1 MHLTAIRLAGFKSF
15 ADNTTFPVDAPLT
28 GIIGPNGCGK
38 SNIIDAVRWVLGET
52 AAKQL
57 RGQAMTDVIFA
68 GAANRRGAAQASV
81 ALHFDNSDGKAGGA
95 FADYAEL
102 VIARKVQSDGQSQY
116 SINGKRVRRRD
127 IVELLQGTGVGAR
140 SYAVIEQGMISR
152 IIEAKPEELRV
163 FIEEAAGIALYK
175 TRRKE
180 SETRMAEVRDHLTR
194 HDDRLHQL
202 GKQRDKLAQ
211 EAETAKTW
219 RTLQAQAQTA
229 SHQLQSW
236 QYHQLHRQHDAAQ
249 EQYSRDR
256 AALNDLFAHSGI
268 DEAQIAAL
276 EEKLAAAKAA
286 HHAAENAALQS
297 AARLAALRRELES
310 GRQNQQH
317 LAQNARDQQTR
328 LARLSQQHHEDH
340 EQAQQ
345 HQAEIARL
353 QAELAE
359 RAPALEAAR
368 LAAEQARTTADQ
380 QRHQLDAQR
389 EHRHHAENRHYSAA
403 HRLNEARQQQ
413 ERLEQRR
420 AALQPAADT
429 DDDALEAETLQTQY
443 DTLAETLTALED
455 AQQQTAAELATA
467 QQQHDQQQA
476 QTRAAHTRHAQQ
488 QAALDTLRRLQPA
501 PQNQPPELA
510 AAPQLLDHLHVAP
523 AWQSAIGRYLGEHL
537 HAALGAEHWQT
548 ALTHASAQLAHG
560 SAPAAWQAH
569 IQSDADLHPWLGHLQ
584 PLAAH
589 DADIRHDQLA
599 PGVQYLTL
607 DGSIISQNSIQPAA
621 RGDDQLARQNQIHTL
636 EAELQKSETALQNLE
651 EAGEA
656 AAEQLA
662 RLRDTHAAQQRQHQ
676 QTAQQQ
682 RELAHRLALVAQ
694 QQTHRAQLRAQQ
706 QRALETLAEDLAAAR
721 RQQQQAQEET
731 DLAAAALAAL
741 PPVTTLETA
750 FRAAF
755 QTYQD
760 ADHSWQQQQNDYRA
774 AEAALE
780 QHRAHLAAGDKQ
792 AQRLAAERLD
802 AEETLAALQEQ
813 SETLALELEEKHLS
827 HENLEETHQQH
838 EQTRAQ
844 TARAVEE
851 QAHHLHREQETLRER
866 QHQRALAEERL
877 NHHQE
882 HLAQIQQQLQRITA
896 ELLADNRE
904 PLEMDDTNPP
914 DEAALTTQIRS
925 LKQQMEALGA
935 VNLAAIA
942 DYDSADAE
950 YRSLDDQCRD
960 LRHTLELLEEAIAKL
975 DNETRSR
982 LQDTLD
988 VVNRH
993 FASLFPLLFRGG
1005 EAELAWTEGDILEA
1019 GITIAVR
1026 PPGKKVK
1033 NLSVLSGGEKALTA
1047 LALVFALFRLNPA
1060 PFCLLDEVD
1069 APLDDAN
1076 VGRLSALLRE
1086 MAGQTQF
1093 IVITHRKRTM
1103 QTCDQ
1108 LIGVTMSEP
1117 GVSRLVAV
1125 QFGE

>member
-180 SETRMAEVRDHLTR
+180 SETRMNEARDHLTR

-219 RTLQAQAQTA
+219 RALQAQAQTA

-236 QYHQLHRQHDAAQ
+236 QYHQLHRQHEAAQ

-276 EEKLAAAKAA
+276 EEKLAVAKAA

-345 HQAEIARL
+345 HQAEISRL

-368 LAAEQARTTADQ
+368 LAAEHARATADQ
-380 QRHQLDAQR
+380 QHHQLDAQR

-420 AALQPAADT
+420 ASLQPAADT
-429 DDDALEAETLQTQY
+429 DDDTLEAETLQTQH
-443 DTLAETLTALED
+443 DTLAETLIALED
-455 AQQQTAAELATA
+455 
-467 QQQHDQQQA
+467 
-476 QTRAAHTRHAQQ
+476 AQQ

-523 AWQSAIGRYLGEHL
+523 AWQSAIGRYLGDRL
-537 HAALGAEHWQT
+537 HAALGTEHWQT
-548 ALTHASAQLAHG
+548 ALAHGSAQLAHG
-560 SAPAAWQAH
+560 SVPATWQAH

-607 DGSIISQNSIQPAA
+607 DGSSISQNSIQPAT
-621 RGDDQLARQNQIHTL
+621 RGDDQLARQNQIHAL
-636 EAELQKSETALQNLE
+636 EAELQKSETTLQNLE
-651 EAGEA
+651 EAGAA

-682 RELAHRLALVAQ
+682 RELAHRLALVTQ

-706 QRALETLAEDLAAAR
+706 QRALETLAEDLVAAR

-731 DLAAAALAAL
+731 DLAATALAAL

-813 SETLALELEEKHLS
+813 SEALALELEEKHLS

-882 HLAQIQQQLQRITA
+882 HLAHLQQQLQRITA

-904 PLEMDDTNPP
+904 PLDMDDANPP
-914 DEAALTTQIRS
+914 DEAALTTQIRG

-988 VVNRH
+988 IVNRH

>member
-180 SETRMAEVRDHLTR
+180 SEARMNEVRDHLTR

-219 RTLQAQAQTA
+219 RALQAQAQTA

-236 QYHQLHRQHDAAQ
+236 QYHQLHRQHEAAQ

-276 EEKLAAAKAA
+276 EEKLAVAKTA

-297 AARLAALRRELES
+297 AARLAQLRRELES

-328 LARLSQQHHEDH
+328 LARLQQQHDEDH
-340 EQAQQ
+340 EQAAQ
-345 HQAEIARL
+345 HQAEITRL

-359 RAPALEAAR
+359 SAPALDAAR
-368 LAAEQARTTADQ
+368 ATAEQARATADQ

-403 HRLNEARQQQ
+403 HRLSEAQQQ
-413 ERLEQRR
+413 LARLEQRQT
-420 AALQPAADT
+420 ASEPPADT
-429 DDDALEAETLQTQY
+429 DDDLETETLQSQH
-443 DTLAETLTALED
+443 DALAETLIALED
-455 AQQQTAAELATA
+455 AQTQTAADLASA
-467 QQQHDQQQA
+467 QAQHDQLQA
-476 QTRAAHTRHAQQ
+476 QIRAAQTRHAQQ

-510 AAPQLLDHLHVAP
+510 SAPQLLDHLHVAP
-523 AWQSAIGRYLGEHL
+523 EWQTAIGRYLGERL

-548 ALTHASAQLAHG
+548 ALTHGAPQLAHG
-560 SAPAAWQAH
+560 SVPTAWQAH
-569 IQSDADLHPWLGHLQ
+569 IQSDADLHPWLGALQ

-589 DADIRHDQLA
+589 DADIARDQLA
-599 PGVQYLTL
+599 PGVQHLTL
-607 DGSIISQNSIQPAA
+607 DGSLISQNSIQPAA
-621 RGDDQLARQNQIHTL
+621 RGDDQLARQNQIHAL
-636 EAELQKSETALQNLE
+636 EAEQQESETALQTLE
-651 EAGEA
+651 ETNEA

-682 RELAHRLALVAQ
+682 RDLAHRLALHEQ
-694 QQTHRAQLRAQQ
+694 QHAHRAQLRAQQ
-706 QRALETLAEDLAAAR
+706 QRAAETLAEDIAAAR
-721 RQQQQAQEET
+721 RQQQQAQEEAA
-731 DLAAAALAAL
+731 LAAAALAAL
-741 PPVTTLETA
+741 PPVTALETA
-750 FRAAF
+750 FRAAHD
-755 QTYQD
+755 TYQQTD
-760 ADHSWQQQQNDYRA
+760 AAYQQQQHARRA

-792 AQRLAAERLD
+792 AQRLAAELQE

-827 HENLEETHQQH
+827 HEALEETHQQH

-882 HLAQIQQQLQRITA
+882 HLAHLQQQLQRITA

-914 DEAALTTQIRS
+914 DEAALAAEIRS

-942 DYDSADAE
+942 DYDTIDAE

-988 VVNRH
+988 IVNRH

>member
-68 GAANRRGAAQASV
+68 GSKNRRAGAQASV
-81 ALHFDNSDGKAGGA
+81 TLHFDNTDGKAGGA
-95 FADYAEL
+95 FAEYAEL
-102 VIARKVQSDGQSQY
+102 NITRKVQSDGQSQY

-127 IVELLQGTGVGAR
+127 IIELLQGTGVGAR

-152 IIEAKPEELRV
+152 IIEAKPEELRT

-180 SETRMAEVRDHLTR
+180 SEARMNEARDHLTR

-219 RTLQAQAQTA
+219 RALQAQAQAA

-236 QYHQLHRQHDAAQ
+236 QYHQLHRQHEAAQ

-268 DEAQIAAL
+268 DEAHIATL
-276 EEKLAAAKAA
+276 EQNLAAAKAA
-286 HHAAENAALQS
+286 HHAAENQALQS
-297 AARLAALRRELES
+297 AARLAQLRRELES
-310 GRQNQQH
+310 GRQQQQH

-328 LARLSQQHHEDH
+328 IARLKQQHHEDH
-340 EQAQQ
+340 DQAQH
-345 HQAEIARL
+345 HQTEITRL
-353 QAELAE
+353 QNELAE
-359 RAPALEAAR
+359 TAPALETAR
-368 LAAEQARTTADQ
+368 LAAEQARAAADQ

-403 HRLNEARQQQ
+403 HRLTEAQQQ
-413 ERLEQRR
+413 LARLEQRL
-420 AALQPAADT
+420 AASAAPT
-429 DDDALEAETLQTQY
+429 EEADDDLEAETLQAQH
-443 DTLAETLTALED
+443 DTHTETLLALED
-455 AQQQTAAELATA
+455 TQTQTAATLAAA
-467 QQQHDQQQA
+467 QQQHEQIQA
-476 QTRAAHTRHAQQ
+476 QTRAAHTRVAEQ
-488 QAALDTLRRLQPA
+488 QAALAALQKHQSAPSAPA
-501 PQNQPPELA
+501 PELA
-510 AAPQLLDHLHVAP
+510 SAPQLLDHLHVAP
-523 AWQSAIGRYLGEHL
+523 EWQTAIGRYLGTRL
-537 HAALGAEHWQT
+537 HAVLGAEHWQS
-548 ALTHASAQLAHG
+548 ALAHGAPQLAHG
-560 SAPAAWQAH
+560 NVPAAWQPH
-569 IQSDADLHPWLGHLQ
+569 IQSNADLHPWLGALQ

-589 DADIRHDQLA
+589 DADIAREQLA

-607 DGSIISQNSIQPAA
+607 DGSIISQNSIQPATNS
-621 RGDDQLARQNQIHTL
+621 DDQLARQQQIHTL
-636 EAELQKSETALQNLE
+636 EAELQESETALQTLETASETAAENLARAK
-651 EAGEA
+651 EADEA
-656 AAEQLA
+656 AC
-662 RLRDTHAAQQRQHQ
+662 RQQQ

-682 RELAHRLALVAQ
+682 RDLAHRLALLAQ
-694 QQTHRAQLRAQQ
+694 QSAHHAQLRAQQ
-706 QRALETLAEDLAAAR
+706 QRAAEALAEDITAAR

-741 PPVTTLETA
+741 PPVTALETA

-802 AEETLAALQEQ
+802 AEEALAALQEQ
-813 SETLALELEEKHLS
+813 SEALALELEEKHLS

-904 PLEMDDTNPP
+904 PLDMDDANPP
-914 DEAALTTQIRS
+914 DEAALTTQIRG

-988 VVNRH
+988 IVNRH

>member
-1 MHLTAIRLAGFKSF
+1 MHLTAIHLAGFKSF

-180 SETRMAEVRDHLTR
+180 SEARMSDVRDHLTR

-219 RTLQAQAQTA
+219 RALQAQVQAA

-236 QYHQLHRQHDAAQ
+236 QYHQLHRQHEAAQ

-276 EEKLAAAKAA
+276 EEKLAVAKTA
-286 HHAAENAALQS
+286 HHVAENAALQS
-297 AARLAALRRELES
+297 AARLAQLRRELES

-328 LARLSQQHHEDH
+328 LARLQQQHDEDH
-340 EQAQQ
+340 EQAAQ
-345 HQAEIARL
+345 HQAEITRL

-359 RAPALEAAR
+359 SAPALDAAR
-368 LAAEQARTTADQ
+368 ATAEQARATADQ

-403 HRLNEARQQQ
+403 HRLSEAQQQ
-413 ERLEQRR
+413 LARLEQRQT
-420 AALQPAADT
+420 ASEPPADT
-429 DDDALEAETLQTQY
+429 DDELETETLQAQH
-443 DTLAETLTALED
+443 DALAETLIALED
-455 AQQQTAAELATA
+455 AQAQTTADLASA
-467 QQQHDQQQA
+467 QAQHDQLQA
-476 QTRAAHTRHAQQ
+476 QTRAAQTRHAQQ

-523 AWQSAIGRYLGEHL
+523 AWQTAIGRYLGERL
-537 HAALGAEHWQT
+537 HAVLGAEHWQT
-548 ALTHASAQLAHG
+548 ALKHGSAQLAHG
-560 SAPAAWQAH
+560 NVPAAWQPH
-569 IQSDADLHPWLGHLQ
+569 IQSDADLHPWLGALQ

-589 DADIRHDQLA
+589 DADIARDQLEA
-599 PGVQYLTL
+599 GVQYLTL
-607 DGSIISQNSIQPAA
+607 DGSLISQNSIQPAA
-621 RGDDQLARQNQIHTL
+621 RGDDQLARQNQIHAL
-636 EAELQKSETALQNLE
+636 EAEQQENETALQTLE
-651 EAGEA
+651 ETSEA

-682 RELAHRLALVAQ
+682 RDLAHRLALHEQ
-694 QQTHRAQLRAQQ
+694 QHAHRAQLRAQQ
-706 QRALETLAEDLAAAR
+706 QRAAETLAEDIAAAR
-721 RQQQQAQEET
+721 RQQQQAQEEAA
-731 DLAAAALAAL
+731 LAAAALAAL
-741 PPVTTLETA
+741 PAVTALEET

-827 HENLEETHQQH
+827 HEALEETHQQH
-838 EQTRAQ
+838 EQQRAQ

-882 HLAQIQQQLQRITA
+882 NLARIQQQLQRITA

-904 PLEMDDTNPP
+904 PLDIDEENPP
-914 DEAALTTQIRS
+914 DEAALTAAIRQH
-925 LKQQMEALGA
+925 KQAMEALGA

-942 DYDSADAE
+942 DYDTIDAE

>member
-219 RTLQAQAQTA
+219 RALQAQAQTA

-268 DEAQIAAL
+268 DEAQIATL

-297 AARLAALRRELES
+297 AARLAA
-310 GRQNQQH
+310 
-317 LAQNARDQQTR
+317 
-328 LARLSQQHHEDH
+328 
-340 EQAQQ
+340 
-345 HQAEIARL
+345 
-353 QAELAE
+353 
-359 RAPALEAAR
+359 
-368 LAAEQARTTADQ
+368 EQARAAADQ

-420 AALQPAADT
+420 ASLQPAADT

-443 DTLAETLTALED
+443 DTLAETLIALED

-510 AAPQLLDHLHVAP
+510 AAPLLLDHLHVAP
-523 AWQSAIGRYLGEHL
+523 AWQRAIGRYLGERL
-537 HAALGAEHWQT
+537 HAALGTEHWQT
-548 ALTHASAQLAHG
+548 ALAHGSAQLAHG
-560 SAPAAWQAH
+560 SVPAAWQAH

-621 RGDDQLARQNQIHTL
+621 SGDDQLARQNQIHAL
-636 EAELQKSETALQNLE
+636 EAELTESETALQNLE

-706 QRALETLAEDLAAAR
+706 QRAAATLAEDLAAAR

-813 SETLALELEEKHLS
+813 SEALALELEEKHLS
-827 HENLEETHQQH
+827 HEALEETHQQH

-904 PLEMDDTNPP
+904 PLDMDDANPP
-914 DEAALTTQIRS
+914 DEAALTTQIRG

-988 VVNRH
+988 IVNRH

-1125 QFGE
+1125 QFGD

>member
-180 SETRMAEVRDHLTR
+180 SETRMNEARDHLTR

-219 RTLQAQAQTA
+219 RALQAQAQTA

-236 QYHQLHRQHDAAQ
+236 QYHQLHRQHEAAQ

-310 GRQNQQH
+310 GRQSQQH

-328 LARLSQQHHEDH
+328 IARLQQQHHEDH
-340 EQAQQ
+340 EQAAQ
-345 HQAEIARL
+345 HQAEITRL

-359 RAPALEAAR
+359 SAPALDAAR
-368 LAAEQARTTADQ
+368 LAAEQARATADQ

-403 HRLNEARQQQ
+403 HRQNESQAQL

-420 AALQPAADT
+420 AALQPVADEH
-429 DDDALEAETLQTQY
+429 DDLETETLQAQH
-443 DTLAETLTALED
+443 DALAETLIALED
-455 AQQQTAAELATA
+455 AQAQTTADLASA
-467 QQQHDQQQA
+467 QAQHDQLQA
-476 QTRAAHTRHAQQ
+476 QTRAAQTRHAQQ

-523 AWQSAIGRYLGEHL
+523 AWQTAIGRYLGERL
-537 HAALGAEHWQT
+537 HAVLGAEHWQT
-548 ALTHASAQLAHG
+548 ALKHGSAQLAHG
-560 SAPAAWQAH
+560 NVPAAWQPH
-569 IQSDADLHPWLGHLQ
+569 IQSDADLHPWLGALQ

-589 DADIRHDQLA
+589 DTDIRHDQLA

-607 DGSIISQNSIQPAA
+607 DGSIISQNSIQPAT
-621 RGDDQLARQNQIHTL
+621 RGDDQLARQNQIHAL
-636 EAELQKSETALQNLE
+636 EAELQKSETTLQNLE

-662 RLRDTHAAQQRQHQ
+662 RLRDTHATQQRQHQ

-682 RELAHRLALVAQ
+682 RELAHRLALVTQ

-706 QRALETLAEDLAAAR
+706 QLALETLAEDLAAAR

-741 PPVTTLETA
+741 PPVTALETA

-760 ADHSWQQQQNDYRA
+760 ADHRWQQQQNDYRA

-813 SETLALELEEKHLS
+813 SEALALELEEKHLS

-904 PLEMDDTNPP
+904 PLDMDDANPP
-914 DEAALTTQIRS
+914 DEAALTTQIRG

-988 VVNRH
+988 IVNRH

>member
-180 SETRMAEVRDHLTR
+180 SEARMAEVRDHLTR

-219 RTLQAQAQTA
+219 RALQAQAQTA

-236 QYHQLHRQHDAAQ
+236 QYHQLHRQHEAAQ

-276 EEKLAAAKAA
+276 EEKLAVAKTA

-297 AARLAALRRELES
+297 AARLAQLRRELES

-328 LARLSQQHHEDH
+328 LARLQQQHDEDH
-340 EQAQQ
+340 EQAAQ

-368 LAAEQARTTADQ
+368 LAAEQARATADQ

-403 HRLNEARQQQ
+403 HRLSEAQQQ
-413 ERLEQRR
+413 LARLEQRQT
-420 AALQPAADT
+420 ASEPPADT
-429 DDDALEAETLQTQY
+429 DDDLETETLQAQH
-443 DTLAETLTALED
+443 DALAETLIALED
-455 AQQQTAAELATA
+455 AQTQTAADLASA
-467 QQQHDQQQA
+467 QAQHDQLQA
-476 QTRAAHTRHAQQ
+476 QTRAAQTRHAQQ

-501 PQNQPPELA
+501 LQNQPPELA
-510 AAPQLLDHLHVAP
+510 AAAQLLDHLHVAP
-523 AWQSAIGRYLGEHL
+523 AWQTAIGRYLGERL
-537 HAALGAEHWQT
+537 HAVLGAEHWQ
-548 ALTHASAQLAHG
+548 AALAHG
-560 SAPAAWQAH
+560 APQLAYGNVPTAWQPH
-569 IQSDADLHPWLGHLQ
+569 IQSDADLHPWLGALQ

-589 DADIRHDQLA
+589 DADIAREQLA
-599 PGVQYLTL
+599 PGAQYLTL
-607 DGSIISQNSIQPAA
+607 DGSLISQNSIQPAA
-621 RGDDQLARQNQIHTL
+621 SGDDQLARQNQIHAL
-636 EAELQKSETALQNLE
+636 EAEQQESETALQTLE
-651 EAGEA
+651 ETNEA

-682 RELAHRLALVAQ
+682 RDLAHRLALHEQ
-694 QQTHRAQLRAQQ
+694 QHAHRAQLRAQQ
-706 QRALETLAEDLAAAR
+706 QRAAETLAEDIAAAR
-721 RQQQQAQEET
+721 RQQQQAQEEAA
-731 DLAAAALAAL
+731 LAAAALAAL
-741 PPVTTLETA
+741 PPVTALEET

-755 QTYQD
+755 QAYQD
-760 ADHSWQQQQNDYRA
+760 ADHAYQHIAQTRRA

-792 AQRLAAERLD
+792 AQRLAAERLE

-827 HENLEETHQQH
+827 HEALEETHQQH

-904 PLEMDDTNPP
+904 PLDMDDANPP
-914 DEAALTTQIRS
+914 DEAALTTQIRG

-988 VVNRH
+988 IVNRH

>member
-180 SETRMAEVRDHLTR
+180 SEARMNEVREHLTR

-219 RTLQAQAQTA
+219 RALQAQAQAA

-236 QYHQLHRQHDAAQ
+236 QYHQLHHQHEAAQ

-276 EEKLAAAKAA
+276 EEKLAVAKTA

-297 AARLAALRRELES
+297 AARLAQLRRELES

-328 LARLSQQHHEDH
+328 LARLQQQHDEDH
-340 EQAQQ
+340 EQAAQ
-345 HQAEIARL
+345 HQAEITRL

-359 RAPALEAAR
+359 RAPALDAAR
-368 LAAEQARTTADQ
+368 ATAEQARATADQ

-403 HRLNEARQQQ
+403 HRLSEAQQQ
-413 ERLEQRR
+413 LARLEQRQT
-420 AALQPAADT
+420 ASEPPADT
-429 DDDALEAETLQTQY
+429 DDELETETLQAQH
-443 DTLAETLTALED
+443 DALAETLIALED
-455 AQQQTAAELATA
+455 AQTQTAADLASA
-467 QQQHDQQQA
+467 QAQHDQLQA
-476 QTRAAHTRHAQQ
+476 QIRAAQTRHAQQ

-501 PQNQPPELA
+501 LQNQPPELA
-510 AAPQLLDHLHVAP
+510 SAPQLLDHLHVAP
-523 AWQSAIGRYLGEHL
+523 EWQTAIGRYLGEHL

-548 ALTHASAQLAHG
+548 ALTHGAPQLAHG
-560 SAPAAWQAH
+560 SVPTAWQAH
-569 IQSDADLHPWLGHLQ
+569 IQSDADLHPWLGALQ

-589 DADIRHDQLA
+589 DADIARDQLEA
-599 PGVQYLTL
+599 GAQYLTL
-607 DGSIISQNSIQPAA
+607 DGSIISQNSIQPATS
-621 RGDDQLARQNQIHTL
+621 GDDQLARQNQIHAL
-636 EAELQKSETALQNLE
+636 EAELTETETALQALE
-651 EAGEA
+651 ETSEA
-656 AAEQLA
+656 AAETLA
-662 RLRDTHAAQQRQHQ
+662 RARAAHEAANRQHQ

-682 RELAHRLALVAQ
+682 RDLAHRLALLEQ
-694 QQTHRAQLRAQQ
+694 QHAHRAQLRAQQ
-706 QRALETLAEDLAAAR
+706 QRALETLAEDIAAGR
-721 RQQQQAQEET
+721 RQHQQAQEEAA
-731 DLAAAALAAL
+731 LAAAALAAL
-741 PPVTTLETA
+741 PAVTALEET

-774 AEAALE
+774 AEASLE

-792 AQRLAAERLD
+792 AQRLAAERLE

-827 HENLEETHQQH
+827 HEALEETHQQY

-877 NHHQE
+877 HHHQE

-904 PLEMDDTNPP
+904 PLDMDDANPP
-914 DEAALTTQIRS
+914 DEAALTTQIRG

-988 VVNRH
+988 IVNRH

>member
-68 GAANRRGAAQASV
+68 GSKNRRAGAQASV
-81 ALHFDNSDGKAGGA
+81 TLNFDNSDGKAGGA
-95 FADYAEL
+95 FAEYAEL
-102 VIARKVQSDGQSQY
+102 NITRKVQSDGQSQY

-180 SETRMAEVRDHLTR
+180 SEARMSDVRDHLTR

-219 RTLQAQAQTA
+219 RALQAQVQAA

-236 QYHQLHRQHDAAQ
+236 QYHQLHRQHEAAQ

-268 DEAQIAAL
+268 DEAHLAAL
-276 EEKLAAAKAA
+276 EENLAAAKAA
-286 HHAAENAALQS
+286 HHAAENEALQS
-297 AARLAALRRELES
+297 AARLAAEE
-310 GRQNQQH
+310 
-317 LAQNARDQQTR
+317 TR
-328 LARLSQQHHEDH
+328 A
-340 EQAQQ
+340 
-345 HQAEIARL
+345 
-353 QAELAE
+353 
-359 RAPALEAAR
+359 
-368 LAAEQARTTADQ
+368 AAES

-403 HRLNEARQQQ
+403 HRLSEAQTQLD
-413 ERLEQRR
+413 RLEQRL
-420 AALQPAADT
+420 AATAAPA
-429 DDDALEAETLQTQY
+429 DDSDDLEQETLQAQH
-443 DTLAETLTALED
+443 DTLAETLLACED
-455 AQQQTAAELATA
+455 SVAQTAAALAAA
-467 QQQHDQQQA
+467 QQQHDHLQTQTRAA
-476 QTRAAHTRHAQQ
+476 QTRAAGQ
-488 QAALDTLRRLQPA
+488 QAALAALQKHQNA
-501 PQNQPPELA
+501 PPEQPPELA

-523 AWQSAIGRYLGEHL
+523 EWQTALSRYLGARL
-537 HAALGAEHWQT
+537 HAALGEEHWQT
-548 ALTHASAQLAHG
+548 ALAHQSAQLARG
-560 SAPAAWQAH
+560 SVPAAWQVH
-569 IQSDADLHPWLGHLQ
+569 IQSDADLHPWLGALQ

-589 DADIRHDQLA
+589 DADIARDQLA

-607 DGSIISQNSIQPAA
+607 DGSVISDNSVQPAA
-621 RGDDQLARQNQIHTL
+621 SGDDQLARQQQIHDL
-636 EAELQKSETALQNLE
+636 EAELQESETTLQTLETALE
-651 EAGEA
+651 SA
-656 AAEQLA
+656 ADNLA
-662 RLRDTHAAQQRQHQ
+662 RARAADEATRRQQQ
-676 QTAQQQ
+676 QSAQQQ
-682 RELAHRLALVAQ
+682 RDLAHRLALLAQ
-694 QQTHRAQLRAQQ
+694 QTAHRAQLRAQQ
-706 QRALETLAEDLAAAR
+706 QRAAEALAEDIAAAR
-721 RQQQQAQEET
+721 RQQQQAQEEAT
-731 DLAAAALAAL
+731 QAAAALAAL
-741 PPVTTLETA
+741 PPVSALESA
-750 FRAAF
+750 FRAAHDA
-755 QTYQD
+755 YQQAD
-760 ADHSWQQQQNDYRA
+760 AAWQQQQNAQRA
-774 AEAALE
+774 SEAALE
-780 QHRAHLAAGDKQ
+780 QHRAHLVVGDKQ
-792 AQRLAAERLD
+792 AQRLAAERLE

-827 HENLEETHQQH
+827 HETREEEHQQY
-838 EQTRAQ
+838 EQRRAQ
-844 TARAVEE
+844 AARAVEE
-851 QAHHLHREQETLRER
+851 QAHHLHREQEALRER
-866 QHQRALAEERL
+866 QHQRALAEARL

-882 HLAQIQQQLQRITA
+882 NLAQIQQQLQRITA
-896 ELLADNRE
+896 ELLSEGRE
-904 PLEMDDTNPP
+904 PLAIDDDNPP
-914 DEAALTTQIRS
+914 DEAALTADIRAY
-925 LKQQMEALGA
+925 KQRMEALGA

-942 DYDSADAE
+942 DYDSAVAE
-950 YRSLDDQCRD
+950 YQHLDEQCRD
-960 LRHTLELLEEAIAKL
+960 LRQTLELLEEAIAKL

-982 LQDTLD
+982 LQDTLEI
-988 VVNRH
+988 VNRH

-1005 EAELAWTEGDILEA
+1005 EAALAWTEGDILEA

-1086 MAGQTQF
+1086 MAGQTPF

-1125 QFGE
+1125 QFGD

>member
-68 GAANRRGAAQASV
+68 GSKNRRAGAQASV
-81 ALHFDNSDGKAGGA
+81 TLNFDNSDGKAGGA
-95 FADYAEL
+95 FAEYAEL
-102 VIARKVQSDGQSQY
+102 NITRKVQSDGQSQY

-152 IIEAKPEELRV
+152 IIEAKPEELRT

-180 SETRMAEVRDHLTR
+180 SEARMNDVREHLTR

-219 RTLQAQAQTA
+219 RALQAQVQAA

-236 QYHQLHRQHDAAQ
+236 QYHQLHRQHEAAQ

-268 DEAQIAAL
+268 DEAHLAAL
-276 EEKLAAAKAA
+276 EENLAAAKAA
-286 HHAAENAALQS
+286 HHAAENEALQS
-297 AARLAALRRELES
+297 AARLAQLRRELEQ
-310 GRQNQQH
+310 GRQQQQH
-317 LAQNARDQQTR
+317 LAQNAREQQTR
-328 LARLSQQHHEDH
+328 LARLKQQHDEDH
-340 EQAQQ
+340 EQAAQ
-345 HQAEIARL
+345 HQTEISRL

-359 RAPALEAAR
+359 SAAALDAAR
-368 LAAEQARTTADQ
+368 LVAEETRAAAET

-389 EHRHHAENRHYSAA
+389 EHRHHAENRHYSAT
-403 HRLNEARQQQ
+403 HRLSEAQTQLD
-413 ERLEQRR
+413 RLEQRL
-420 AALQPAADT
+420 AASAAPA
-429 DDDALEAETLQTQY
+429 DDADDLEQETLQAQH
-443 DTLAETLTALED
+443 DTLAETLLACED
-455 AQQQTAAELATA
+455 SVAQTAAALAAA
-467 QQQHDQQQA
+467 QGQHDHLQT
-476 QTRAAHTRHAQQ
+476 QTRAAQTRTAGQ
-488 QAALDTLRRLQPA
+488 QAALAALQKHQNA
-501 PQNQPPELA
+501 PPEQPPELA

-523 AWQSAIGRYLGEHL
+523 EWQTALSRYLGARL
-537 HAALGAEHWQT
+537 HAALGEEHWQT
-548 ALTHASAQLAHG
+548 ALAHQSAQLARG
-560 SAPAAWQAH
+560 SVPAAWQAH
-569 IQSDADLHPWLGHLQ
+569 IQSDADLHPWLGALQ

-589 DADIRHDQLA
+589 DADIARDQLA

-607 DGSIISQNSIQPAA
+607 DGSLISQNSIQPAA
-621 RGDDQLARQNQIHTL
+621 SGDNPLARQQQIHDL
-636 EAELQKSETALQNLE
+636 AAELAEAESALQTLETALETAADTL
-651 EAGEA
+651 ARARDDHA
-656 AAEQLA
+656 AA
-662 RLRDTHAAQQRQHQ
+662 QRQHQ

-682 RELAHRLALVAQ
+682 RELAHRLALAAQ

-706 QRALETLAEDLAAAR
+706 QRAAETLAEDIAAAR
-721 RQQQQAQEET
+721 RQQQQAQTEAEQ
-731 DLAAAALAAL
+731 AAAALAAL
-741 PPVTTLETA
+741 PPVTALETA
-750 FRAAF
+750 FRAAHDAY
-755 QTYQD
+755 QQADHTYQQIQSD
-760 ADHSWQQQQNDYRA
+760 RRA
-774 AEAALE
+774 AESALE

-792 AQRLAAERLD
+792 AQRLAAERLE

-813 SETLALELEEKHLS
+813 SEALALELEEKHLS
-827 HENLEETHQQH
+827 HETLEESHQQH
-838 EQTRAQ
+838 EQRRAQ

-851 QAHHLHREQETLRER
+851 QAHYLHREQETLRER

-882 HLAQIQQQLQRITA
+882 NLARIQQQLQRITA

-904 PLEMDDTNPP
+904 PLDIDEDNPP
-914 DEAALTTQIRS
+914 DEAALSAEIRQH
-925 LKQQMEALGA
+925 KQAMEALGA

-942 DYDSADAE
+942 DYDSAEAE
-950 YRSLDDQCRD
+950 YRTLDDQCRD

-982 LQDTLD
+982 LQDTLEI
-988 VVNRH
+988 VNRH

-1005 EAELAWTEGDILEA
+1005 EAALAWTEGDILEA

-1125 QFGE
+1125 QFGDG

>member
-68 GAANRRGAAQASV
+68 GSKNRRAGAQASV
-81 ALHFDNSDGKAGGA
+81 TLHFDNSDGKAGGA
-95 FADYAEL
+95 FAAYAEL
-102 VIARKVQSDGQSQY
+102 TIARKVQSDGQSQY

-127 IVELLQGTGVGAR
+127 IVELLQGSGVGAR

-152 IIEAKPEELRV
+152 IIEAKPEELRG

-180 SETRMAEVRDHLTR
+180 SEARMSEARDHLVR
-194 HDDRLHQL
+194 HDDRLQQL

-211 EAETAKTW
+211 EAETAKLW
-219 RTLQAQAQTA
+219 RALQAQAEAA

-236 QYHQLHRQHDAAQ
+236 QYHQLHRQYAAAQ

-256 AALNDLFAHSGI
+256 AALNDLFADSGI

-276 EEKLAAAKAA
+276 EEKLAAAQTA
-286 HHAAENAALQS
+286 HHIAENEALQS
-297 AARLAALRRELES
+297 AARLAQLRRELES
-310 GRQNQQH
+310 GRQQQQH

-328 LARLSQQHHEDH
+328 IARLQQQHSEDR
-340 EQAQQ
+340 EQAQH

-353 QAELAE
+353 QSELAE
-359 RAPALEAAR
+359 SAPALDAAR
-368 LAAEQARTTADQ
+368 LAAEAARAAADE

-389 EHRHHAENRHYSAA
+389 ERRHHAENHHYSAA
-403 HRLNEARQQQ
+403 HRLSEAQQQ
-413 ERLEQRR
+413 LARLEQRL
-420 AALQPAADT
+420 AASAAPAEES
-429 DDDALEAETLQTQY
+429 DDELEQETLQSQH
-443 DTLAETLTALED
+443 DTLAETLLALED
-455 AQQQTAAELATA
+455 AQAQHAADLAAA
-467 QQQHDQQQA
+467 QQQHDQLQA
-476 QTRAAHTRHAQQ
+476 QTRAAQTRLAEQ
-488 QAALDTLRRLQPA
+488 QAALATLHKLQPA
-501 PQNQPPELA
+501 PPAQSPELA
-510 AAPQLLDHLHVAP
+510 SAPQLLDHLHVVA
-523 AWQSAIGRYLGEHL
+523 AWQSAIGRYLGERL
-537 HAALGAEHWQT
+537 HAALGAEYWQ
-548 ALTHASAQLAHG
+548 SALAHG
-560 SAPAAWQAH
+560 APQLARGNIPAAWQAH
-569 IQSDADLHPWLGHLQ
+569 IESDADLHPWLGALQ

-589 DADIRHDQLA
+589 DTDITREQLA

-607 DGSIISQNSIQPAA
+607 DGSVISDNSVQPAA
-621 RGDDQLARQNQIHTL
+621 SGDDQLARQQQIHDL
-636 EAELQKSETALQNLE
+636 EAELQESETTLQTLETALE
-651 EAGEA
+651 SA
-656 AAEQLA
+656 ADNLA
-662 RLRDTHAAQQRQHQ
+662 RARAADEATRRQQQ
-676 QTAQQQ
+676 QSAQQQ
-682 RELAHRLALVAQ
+682 RDLAHRLALLAQ
-694 QQTHRAQLRAQQ
+694 QTAHRAQLRAQQ
-706 QRALETLAEDLAAAR
+706 QRAAEALAEDIAAAR
-721 RQQQQAQEET
+721 RQQQQAQEEAT
-731 DLAAAALAAL
+731 QAAAALAAL
-741 PPVTTLETA
+741 PPVSALESA
-750 FRAAF
+750 FRAAHDA
-755 QTYQD
+755 YQQAD
-760 ADHSWQQQQNDYRA
+760 AAWQQQQNAQRA
-774 AEAALE
+774 SEAALE
-780 QHRAHLAAGDKQ
+780 QHRAHLVVGDKQ
-792 AQRLAAERLD
+792 AQRLAAERLE

-827 HENLEETHQQH
+827 HETREEEHQQY
-838 EQTRAQ
+838 EQRRAQ
-844 TARAVEE
+844 AARAVEE
-851 QAHHLHREQETLRER
+851 QAHHLHREQEALRER
-866 QHQRALAEERL
+866 QHQRALAEARL

-882 HLAQIQQQLQRITA
+882 NLAQIQQQLQRITA
-896 ELLADNRE
+896 ELLSEGRE
-904 PLEMDDTNPP
+904 PLAIDDDNPP
-914 DEAALTTQIRS
+914 DEAALTADIREY
-925 LKQQMEALGA
+925 KQRMEALGA

-942 DYDSADAE
+942 DYDSAVAE
-950 YRSLDDQCRD
+950 YQHLDEQCRD
-960 LRHTLELLEEAIAKL
+960 LRQTLELLEEAIAKL
-975 DNETRSR
+975 DQETRSR
-982 LQDTLD
+982 LTETLD
-988 VVNRH
+988 VVNLH

-1005 EAELAWTEGDILEA
+1005 EAELAWTAGDILDA

-1103 QTCDQ
+1103 QTCDH

-1125 QFGE
+1125 QFGD